1 MTLLWLLRYLVLH
14 TEIEPVL
21 LPRVLFI
28 FITCYCEFGYF
39 CVSCNCLSIIS
50 NNKKTAERTAIEL
63 QLVLKLNLK
72 WKLKHDLCVQKPVP
86 KR

>member
-1 MTLLWLLRYLVLH
+1 MTLLWLLRYLVLY

-21 LPRVLFI
+21 LPGVLFI
-28 FITCYCEFGYF
+28 FSTCYCEFGYF

-50 NNKKTAERTAIEL
+50 SNKKTAERIATEL
-63 QLVLKLNLK
+63 QLVWKLNLK
-72 WKLKHDLCVQKPVP
+72 RKLKHDLRAQKLVP